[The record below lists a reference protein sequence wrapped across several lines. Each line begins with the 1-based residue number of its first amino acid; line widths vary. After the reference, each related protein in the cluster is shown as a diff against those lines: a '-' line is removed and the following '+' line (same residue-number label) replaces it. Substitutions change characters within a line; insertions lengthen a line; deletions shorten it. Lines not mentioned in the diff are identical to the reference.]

1 MGGTQSTIS
10 TIEPIKYEKEINIIT
25 HVEENEEE
33 IFSKI
38 SDLTKE
44 ILIKYSD
51 MHLDENFCNNLAII
65 YEDKLNTFKIK
76 LLRSIYNKISAKKIQ
91 HELLLVNK
99 YADRNDDKFKVED
112 DLKVGIE
119 ELFFNQNIKFN
130 PTYLSQIE
138 LFDPNINIQ
147 DIFKKTI
154 TNKKYIDD
162 TINFNDLLNNKS
174 RFQRNK
180 KFQNN
185 GNKEN
190 ENKEEEN
197 KEEENNQDEEDKNSK
212 NNNSQLGGANNYLR
226 LKNNRQIRSPYNKQK
241 QLYQQRYNKPFKQP
255 YNKSQKQQY
264 QQARYNKPQ
273 QIQNNSQKYIKP
285 YKEQAP
291 SFQNSNIQVQY
302 KNQQEQLNKL
312 SSNNELASYQ
322 PKKINNINQPDN
334 QPSNQPGNQPSNQ
347 RNNRNNDQNNNEN
360 NEVSN
365 ILSSI
370 QQSNNLPSKSK
381 TENQN
386 MFNNN
391 LFKISELINSHKETA
406 PSTNKNIE
414 IAKLK
419 QNLNNARREKNLL
432 LQQQKIEYK
441 VPKEPFNTPY
451 SKKNNIEQKPNLS
464 QQKFKNIY
472 SVPKNFKVKNP
483 CSTKAGDCY
492 LNKRQICE
500 LISQHFIVRNNII
513 AAILSC
519 IPRKVGNNYEGG
531 ICYQQFI
538 NLNNCKVCIP
548 ENYKDLLNS
557 NNKNK
562 NKDKTLKFIQ
572 DIATA
577 SLNLTKEACK
587 ENNGTY
593 YNLSKSQE
601 IALVDKAKTNKMN
614 SFFFICRKKIKEV
627 YLENLKLLIEI
638 LNKLNETPVINNATL
653 NIISNDT
660 KTIIDKMYT
669 LCQYYY
675 IYAIIS
681 LLNSDIT
688 SEEKTKKNFFK
699 KNIKEFV

>member
-1 MGGTQSTIS
+1 MGGTQSTSNIQP
-10 TIEPIKYEKEINIIT
+10 TKYEEQINIIT

-38 SDLTKE
+38 SDLTKD

-65 YEDKLNTFKIK
+65 YQDKLNTFKIK
-76 LLRSIYNKISAKKIQ
+76 LLRGIYDKISAKKIQ
-91 HELLLVNK
+91 YELLLVNK
-99 YADRNDDKFKVED
+99 YADKNDDKFKVED

-130 PTYLSQIE
+130 PTYLSQID
-138 LFDPNINIQ
+138 LFDPNIKIE
-147 DIFKKTI
+147 DIFKKII
-154 TNKKYIDD
+154 TNKKYIDQS
-162 TINFNDLLNNKS
+162 INFSDLLNDKS

-180 KFQNN
+180 KT
-185 GNKEN
+185 
-190 ENKEEEN
+190 
-197 KEEENNQDEEDKNSK
+197 
-212 NNNSQLGGANNYLR
+212 NNNN
-226 LKNNRQIRSPYNKQK
+226 
-241 QLYQQRYNKPFKQP
+241 
-255 YNKSQKQQY
+255 
-264 QQARYNKPQ
+264 
-273 QIQNNSQKYIKP
+273 
-285 YKEQAP
+285 
-291 SFQNSNIQVQY
+291 
-302 KNQQEQLNKL
+302 
-312 SSNNELASYQ
+312 
-322 PKKINNINQPDN
+322 
-334 QPSNQPGNQPSNQ
+334 
-347 RNNRNNDQNNNEN
+347 NNRNNNQTNENISENNDESLRGGANTNYLLKQNNPAQLKINNRNTKQFPKYTNKEKEN
-360 NEVSN
+360 YKRLRKQQRDQQQGQNYRQQKQQQQGQRQN
-365 ILSSI
+365 
-370 QQSNNLPSKSK
+370 QQSQGQQQKEQNYFPGLEQQEQNYFPGLEQQNTGNISSNNNNNINNNINNNFNPLLNSKNLRISNYNKNKLGSNTYINSSK
-381 TENQN
+381 NIEPPKSS
-386 MFNNN
+386 NNN
-391 LFKISELINSHKETA
+391 L
-406 PSTNKNIE
+406 IE
-414 IAKLK
+414 KLK
-419 QNLNNARREKNLL
+419 KNLSNARREKNLL
-432 LQQQKIEYK
+432 LQQQQQKQQQQRQNQQQQQQPKK
-441 VPKEPFNTPY
+441 VFNYPSEPVIKQERNIR
-451 SKKNNIEQKPNLS
+451 NNKEQKQNLS
-464 QQKFKNIY
+464 QQKSTNIY

-483 CSTKAGDCY
+483 CSTKGDDCY
-492 LNKRQICE
+492 LNKKQICE

-557 NNKNK
+557 NNKDK

-614 SFFFICRKKIKEV
+614 SFFFICRKKIKDV

-638 LNKLNETPVINNATL
+638 LNKLNESPVINNATL

-660 KTIIDKMYT
+660 KVIIDKMYT

-681 LLNSDIT
+681 LLNADIT
-688 SEEKTKKNFFK
+688 TEDKTKKDFFK
-699 KNIKEFV
+699 KDIKEFV